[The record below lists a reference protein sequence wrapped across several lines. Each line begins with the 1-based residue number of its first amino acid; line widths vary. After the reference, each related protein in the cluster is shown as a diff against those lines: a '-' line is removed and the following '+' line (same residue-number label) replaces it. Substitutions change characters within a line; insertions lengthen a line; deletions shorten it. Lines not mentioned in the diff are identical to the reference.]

1 MKIDNELLYGP
12 CPCGSGKR
20 FKFCCWPKCRDELD
34 GEFTRAELIAHVRRA
49 AGGEDTAVCN
59 PEAEALCDEG
69 EELWVDGERKQAW
82 QFFTRARTVDPKA
95 RVAWIHEAQC
105 AWYEGYVETA
115 HDTMKRGLEA
125 CPGRNAWEWAL
136 LAVFSH
142 ALGREDEAAAW
153 LERVLEEREPSGI
166 SEALAV
172 CYALGLFRRHQDLV
186 DYATDSGMDDD
197 GRVAL
202 LKATALANLDDF
214 EGARKALKPSLRDK
228 MSSAEILK
236 QILDK
241 GAMPRSFFG
250 GWPYLTGGNFPLAA
264 CFEEAVREGRNP
276 FARHREALA
285 DIFEVLI
292 AEDLRTP
299 DEILSLLMRWDEEIP
314 DGLRERLKLC
324 AAADLLATEEED
336 RPPMGIVE
344 ARDDRDGSV
353 RLQDCKWRLDYE
365 IGEKDKPEECA
376 AEIADRLVR
385 PYVERYCEFPKEDE
399 KKNRPIV
406 FLDMMKHRGEHDGD
420 APVAKLGTEK
430 EYWGLLQSALAQIF
444 IDDEDSFYTCEV
456 AFDSMQGGPV
466 VIIENSRGLIETLM
480 VCLLDRP
487 GEQTDDGEG
496 GSGA

>member
-12 CPCGSGKR
+12 CPCGSGKS

-34 GEFTRAELIAHVRRA
+34 GEFTHAELIERVRRA
-49 AGGEDTAVCN
+49 AGGEDASVCN
-59 PEAEALCDEG
+59 PEAAALCDEG
-69 EELWVDGERKQAW
+69 EELWVDGERKKAW
-82 QFFTRARTVDPKA
+82 QFFVRARTVDPKA

-142 ALGREDEAAAW
+142 ALGREEEATEW
-153 LERVLEEREPSGI
+153 LERVLKDRKPSGI

-172 CYALGLFRRHQDLV
+172 CYALGLVRRHQDLV
-186 DYATDSGMDDD
+186 DYAVDSGMDDD

-202 LKATALANLDDF
+202 LKATALANLGDF
-214 EGARKALKPSLRDK
+214 EAARKALKPALRD
-228 MSSAEILK
+228 EISTAQVFA

-250 GWPYLTGGNFPLAA
+250 GWPYLTRGNFPLAV
-264 CFEEAVREGRNP
+264 CFEEAVCEGRNP
-276 FARHREALA
+276 FSRHPAALP

-292 AEDLRTP
+292 SEDMRTP

-314 DGLRERLKLC
+314 DELRHRLKLC
-324 AAADLLATEEED
+324 AAADMLSTEKKD
-336 RPPMGIVE
+336 RPPKGIIEV
-344 ARDDRDGSV
+344 RDDRDGSV
-353 RLQDCKWRLDYE
+353 RLQDCKWRLDCE

-376 AEIADRLVR
+376 AEIVDRLVR
-385 PYVERYCEFPKEDE
+385 PYAERYCEFPKEDE
-399 KKNRPIV
+399 EKNHPIV

-420 APVAKLGTEK
+420 SPVATLGTEK
-430 EYWGLLQSALAQIF
+430 EYWGLLQSTLAQIF
-444 IDDEDSFYTCEV
+444 FDDGDSFYTCEV

-466 VIIENSRGLIETLM
+466 VSLENTRGFIETLM
-480 VCLLDRP
+480 VCRVDGP
-487 GEQTDDGEG
+487 GEDESGEEEEC
-496 GSGA
+496 